1 MRTPTRFT
9 SLSAAACA
17 AVLVLAGA
25 GVASAQMG
33 GSLGEGGSTALP
45 VFDSRSEASL
55 TDEGGG
61 KYAVSYTNR
70 TSHDLACFGAVLPAD
85 LARDYYEALADADWQ
100 EVISGEGELQD
111 PELQDEMDAAISAG
125 HVGIIT
131 GTDGIG
137 YVDYLRAMIKE
148 QQPEL
153 TDEEVEEM
161 LELTLDMVDF
171 GDLFEDDATMVNFAD
186 KGATAT
192 WAAQLRVA
200 LPKSQKAGGIVT
212 CFNGLGR
219 GSVIG
224 ETTYI
229 EVEHAEEG
237 QGSLLSNVLG
247 SLDIGGSLGS

>member
-1 MRTPTRFT
+1 
-9 SLSAAACA
+9 
-17 AVLVLAGA
+17 
-25 GVASAQMG
+25 
-33 GSLGEGGSTALP
+33 
-45 VFDSRSEASL
+45 
-55 TDEGGG
+55 
-61 KYAVSYTNR
+61 
-70 TSHDLACFGAVLPAD
+70 
-85 LARDYYEALADADWQ
+85 
-100 EVISGEGELQD
+100 
-111 PELQDEMDAAISAG
+111 MDAAISAG
-125 HVGIIT
+125 HVGVIT

-137 YVDYLRAMIKE
+137 YVDYLRAMTKD

-153 TDEEVEEM
+153 TDEEVEEILDM
-161 LELTLDMVDF
+161 TLDMVDF

-186 KGATAT
+186 KGATTT
-192 WAAQLRVA
+192 WAAQLRMA